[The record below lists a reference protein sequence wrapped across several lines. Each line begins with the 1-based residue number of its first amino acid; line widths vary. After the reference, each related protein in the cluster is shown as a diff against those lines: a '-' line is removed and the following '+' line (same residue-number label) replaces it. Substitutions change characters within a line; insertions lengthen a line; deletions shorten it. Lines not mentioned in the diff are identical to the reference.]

1 MRAVWITAATLLVLA
16 AIAAAWWPRT
26 DAPSVDVPARPAE
39 IALVCPQPPVATT
52 AATTAATPAA
62 ALVAAPAAA
71 PVAAPLAALVPP
83 VVTTTTTTAPKVTV
97 GAKAVVERIDHQTV
111 RIDGKYMVR
120 GSGSESD
127 PYQITWELLT
137 SAARTVDASKSIYEV
152 PGRIADLRG
161 AWVQISGYWAPPLQ
175 VFQTKE
181 AMFML
186 NKWDG
191 CCIGLPPTPF
201 DSIEATFTKPFA
213 VQGQHMYRYGTIKG
227 RLEIQPFAAG
237 MFLLGFYRL
246 NDAVMEST
254 S

>member
-1 MRAVWITAATLLVLA
+1 MRAVLMIAATMLVLA
-16 AIAAAWWPRT
+16 AIAAAWWPR
-26 DAPSVDVPARPAE
+26 ASGHSVDLAARPAE
-39 IALVCPQPPVATT
+39 VALVCPPPA
-52 AATTAATPAA
+52 
-62 ALVAAPAAA
+62 
-71 PVAAPLAALVPP
+71 
-83 VVTTTTTTAPKVTV
+83 VTTTATTAPKVIV
-97 GAKAVVERIDHQTV
+97 GAKAAIERIDHQTV
-111 RIDGKYMVR
+111 RIDGKYLVR

-137 SAARTVDASKSIYEV
+137 SAARTVDSSKPIYEV

-201 DSIEATFTKPFA
+201 DSIEATFAKPFA
-213 VQGQHMYRYGTIKG
+213 VQGQHLYRYGTIKG
-227 RLEIQPFAAG
+227 RFEIEPFAAG

-246 NDAVMEST
+246 HDAVMDST

>member
-1 MRAVWITAATLLVLA
+1 MRAVWIIAATVLVLA
-16 AIAAAWWPRT
+16 AIAAAWWPHAGT
-26 DAPSVDVPARPAE
+26 PSVDVMVRPAE
-39 IALVCPQPPVATT
+39 VALVCPQPLVADP
-52 AATTAATPAA
+52 AATP
-62 ALVAAPAAA
+62 VAAPVVAAPVGA
-71 PVAAPLAALVPP
+71 PVAAPLTALAPP

-97 GAKAVVERIDHQTV
+97 GAKATIERIDHQTV
-111 RIDGKYMVR
+111 RIDGKYLVR

-152 PGRIADLRG
+152 PGRLADLRG

-201 DSIEATFTKPFA
+201 DSIEATFAKPFA
-213 VQGQHMYRYGTIKG
+213 VQGQHLYRYGTIKG
-227 RLEIQPFAAG
+227 RLEIEPFAAG

-246 NDAVMEST
+246 HDAVMEST

>member
-1 MRAVWITAATLLVLA
+1 MRAVWIIAATLLVLA
-16 AIAAAWWPRT
+16 AIAAAWWPRAGT
-26 DAPSVDVPARPAE
+26 PSVDVPVQPAE
-39 IALVCPQPPVATT
+39 IALVCPLPPAVDPVALVAPVATV
-52 AATTAATPAA
+52 TT
-62 ALVAAPAAA
+62 VAAPA
-71 PVAAPLAALVPP
+71 PP
-83 VVTTTTTTAPKVTV
+83 IVTTTTTTAPKVTV

-111 RIDGKYMVR
+111 RIDGKYLVR

-213 VQGQHMYRYGTIKG
+213 VQGQHLYRYGTIKG
-227 RLEIQPFAAG
+227 RLEIEPFAAG

-246 NDAVMEST
+246 HDAVMEST

>member
-1 MRAVWITAATLLVLA
+1 MRAVWIIAATVLVLA
-16 AIAAAWWPRT
+16 AIAAVWWPRT
-26 DAPSVDVPARPAE
+26 DAPRVDVPARPAE
-39 IALVCPQPPVATT
+39 IALVRPQPPAVDPVPLVAPVAIATT
-52 AATTAATPAA
+52 AAPPA
-62 ALVAAPAAA
+62 
-71 PVAAPLAALVPP
+71 PP
-83 VVTTTTTTAPKVTV
+83 IVTTTTTTAPKVTV

-213 VQGQHMYRYGTIKG
+213 VQGQHLYRYGTIKG
-227 RLEIQPFAAG
+227 RLEIEPFAAG

-246 NDAVMEST
+246 HDAVMEST

>member
-1 MRAVWITAATLLVLA
+1 MRAVWIIAATVLVLA
-16 AIAAAWWPRT
+16 AVAAAWWPRAGT
-26 DAPSVDVPARPAE
+26 TSVDVTVRPAE
-39 IALVCPQPPVATT
+39 VALVYPQPPVATP
-52 AATTAATPAA
+52 AATPAA

-71 PVAAPLAALVPP
+71 PVAAPLAAFVPP

-137 SAARTVDASKSIYEV
+137 GAARTVDASKSIYEV

-213 VQGQHMYRYGTIKG
+213 VQGQHLYRYGTIKG
-227 RLEIQPFAAG
+227 RLEIEPFAAG

-246 NDAVMEST
+246 HDAVMEST

>member
-1 MRAVWITAATLLVLA
+1 MRVVWIIAATVLVLA
-16 AIAAAWWPRT
+16 AIAAAWWPHAGT
-26 DAPSVDVPARPAE
+26 PSVDLAARPAE
-39 IALVCPQPPVATT
+39 VALVCPQPPVVD
-52 AATTAATPAA
+52 
-62 ALVAAPAAA
+62 LVA
-71 PVAAPLAALVPP
+71 PP
-83 VVTTTTTTAPKVTV
+83 VTVAVTDSVATVAPPAVTTTATTAPKVTV
-97 GAKAVVERIDHQTV
+97 GAKAAIERIDHQTV
-111 RIDGKYMVR
+111 RIDGKYLVR

-152 PGRIADLRG
+152 PGRLADLRG

-201 DSIEATFTKPFA
+201 DSIEATFAKPFA
-213 VQGQHMYRYGTIKG
+213 VQGQHLYRYGTIKG
-227 RLEIQPFAAG
+227 RLEIEPFAAG

-246 NDAVMEST
+246 HDAVMEST

>member
-1 MRAVWITAATLLVLA
+1 MRAVWIIAATLLVLA
-16 AIAAAWWPRT
+16 AIAAAWWPHAGT
-26 DAPSVDVPARPAE
+26 PSVDVPVRPAE
-39 IALVCPQPPVATT
+39 IALVCPQPPATDPLPLVAPVATV
-52 AATTAATPAA
+52 AA
-62 ALVAAPAAA
+62 VAAPA
-71 PVAAPLAALVPP
+71 PP
-83 VVTTTTTTAPKVTV
+83 IVTTTTTTAPKVTV
-97 GAKAVVERIDHQTV
+97 GAKAMVERIDHQTV

-213 VQGQHMYRYGTIKG
+213 VQGQHLYRFGTIKG
-227 RLEIQPFAAG
+227 RLEIEPFAAG

-246 NDAVMEST
+246 HDAVMEST

>member
-1 MRAVWITAATLLVLA
+1 MRAVWIIAATLLVLA
-16 AIAAAWWPRT
+16 AIAAAWWPRAGT
-26 DAPSVDVPARPAE
+26 PGVDVPVRPAE
-39 IALVCPQPPVATT
+39 IALVCPQPPAVDPVALVTPIATVTT
-52 AATTAATPAA
+52 
-62 ALVAAPAAA
+62 VAAPA
-71 PVAAPLAALVPP
+71 PP
-83 VVTTTTTTAPKVTV
+83 IVTTTTTTAPKVTV

-213 VQGQHMYRYGTIKG
+213 VQGQHLYRYGTIKG
-227 RLEIQPFAAG
+227 RLEIEPFAAG

-246 NDAVMEST
+246 HDAVMEST

>member
-1 MRAVWITAATLLVLA
+1 MRAVWIIAATLLVLA
-16 AIAAAWWPRT
+16 AVAAAWWPRAGT
-26 DAPSVDVPARPAE
+26 SSVDVTVRPAE
-39 IALVCPQPPVATT
+39 VALVYPQPPVATP
-52 AATTAATPAA
+52 AATSAA
-62 ALVAAPAAA
+62 APVAAPAAA
-71 PVAAPLAALVPP
+71 PVAAPLPALAPP
-83 VVTTTTTTAPKVTV
+83 IGTTTTTTAPKVTV
-97 GAKAVVERIDHQTV
+97 GANAVVERIDHQTV

-137 SAARTVDASKSIYEV
+137 SAARTVDASQSIYEV
-152 PGRIADLRG
+152 PGRVADLRG
-161 AWVQISGYWAPPLQ
+161 AWIQISGYWAPPLQ

-213 VQGQHMYRYGTIKG
+213 VQGQHLYRYGTIKG
-227 RLEIQPFAAG
+227 RLEIEPFAAG

-246 NDAVMEST
+246 HDAVMEST

>member
-1 MRAVWITAATLLVLA
+1 MRAVWIIAATVLVLA
-16 AIAAAWWPRT
+16 AIAAAWWPRAGT
-26 DAPSVDVPARPAE
+26 SSVDVVARPAE
-39 IALVCPQPPVATT
+39 VALVCPQPPVTDPVVAPVAT
-52 AATTAATPAA
+52 
-62 ALVAAPAAA
+62 
-71 PVAAPLAALVPP
+71 PVAAPIAAPIAALALP

-97 GAKAVVERIDHQTV
+97 GAKATIERIDHQTV
-111 RIDGKYMVR
+111 RIDGKYLVR

-152 PGRIADLRG
+152 PGRLADLRG

-201 DSIEATFTKPFA
+201 DSIEATFAKPFA
-213 VQGQHMYRYGTIKG
+213 VQGQHLYRYGTIKG
-227 RLEIQPFAAG
+227 RLEIEPFAAG
-237 MFLLGFYRL
+237 MFLLGFYRMH
-246 NDAVMEST
+246 DAVMEST

>member
-1 MRAVWITAATLLVLA
+1 MRAVWIIAATVLVLA
-16 AIAAAWWPRT
+16 AVAAAWWPHAGT
-26 DAPSVDVPARPAE
+26 TSVDVTVRPAE
-39 IALVCPQPPVATT
+39 VALVYPQPPVAT
-52 AATTAATPAA
+52 PAA
-62 ALVAAPAAA
+62 AFVAAPAAA

-137 SAARTVDASKSIYEV
+137 GAARTVDASKSIYEV

-213 VQGQHMYRYGTIKG
+213 VQGQHLYRYGTIKG
-227 RLEIQPFAAG
+227 RLEIEPFAAG

-246 NDAVMEST
+246 HDAVMEST

>member
-1 MRAVWITAATLLVLA
+1 MRAVWIIAVTVLVLA
-16 AIAAAWWPRT
+16 AIAAAWWPRAGT
-26 DAPSVDVPARPAE
+26 PSVDVPVRPAE
-39 IALVCPQPPVATT
+39 IALVCPLPPAVDPVAPVATVT
-52 AATTAATPAA
+52 A
-62 ALVAAPAAA
+62 VAAPA
-71 PVAAPLAALVPP
+71 PP
-83 VVTTTTTTAPKVTV
+83 IDTTTTTTAPKVTV

-213 VQGQHMYRYGTIKG
+213 VQGQHLYRYGTIKG
-227 RLEIQPFAAG
+227 RLEIEPFAAG

>member
-1 MRAVWITAATLLVLA
+1 MRAVWIIAATLLVLA
-16 AIAAAWWPRT
+16 AIAAAWWPRAVT
-26 DAPSVDVPARPAE
+26 PGVDVPVRPAE
-39 IALVCPQPPVATT
+39 IALVCPLPPAVDSVALVVPVATV
-52 AATTAATPAA
+52 TT
-62 ALVAAPAAA
+62 VAAPA
-71 PVAAPLAALVPP
+71 PP
-83 VVTTTTTTAPKVTV
+83 IVTTTNTTAPKVTV

-137 SAARTVDASKSIYEV
+137 SAARTVDASKSVYEV
-152 PGRIADLRG
+152 PGRLADLRG

-201 DSIEATFTKPFA
+201 DSIEATFAKPFA
-213 VQGQHMYRYGTIKG
+213 VQGQHLYRYGTIKG
-227 RLEIQPFAAG
+227 RLEIEPFAAG

-246 NDAVMEST
+246 HDAVMEST

>member
-1 MRAVWITAATLLVLA
+1 MRAVWIIAATLLVLA
-16 AIAAAWWPRT
+16 AIAAAWWPRAGT
-26 DAPSVDVPARPAE
+26 PSVDVPVRPAE
-39 IALVCPQPPVATT
+39 IALVCPQPPAVDPLALVAPVATV
-52 AATTAATPAA
+52 TT
-62 ALVAAPAAA
+62 VAAPA
-71 PVAAPLAALVPP
+71 PP
-83 VVTTTTTTAPKVTV
+83 IVTTTTTTAPKVTV
-97 GAKAVVERIDHQTV
+97 GAKATIERIDHQTV

-137 SAARTVDASKSIYEV
+137 GAARTVDASKSIYEV

-201 DSIEATFTKPFA
+201 DSIEATFAKPFA
-213 VQGQHMYRYGTIKG
+213 VRGQHLYRYGTIKG
-227 RLEIQPFAAG
+227 RLEIEPFAAG

-246 NDAVMEST
+246 HDAVMEST

>member
-1 MRAVWITAATLLVLA
+1 MRAVWIIAATLLVLA
-16 AIAAAWWPRT
+16 AIAAAWWPRAGT
-26 DAPSVDVPARPAE
+26 PSVDVPVRPAE
-39 IALVCPQPPVATT
+39 VALVCPQPPVID
-52 AATTAATPAA
+52 PAA
-62 ALVAAPAAA
+62 VAD
-71 PVAAPLAALVPP
+71 PVAVVAPPA
-83 VVTTTTTTAPKVTV
+83 VTTTATTAPKVTV
-97 GAKAVVERIDHQTV
+97 GAKAAIERIDHQTV
-111 RIDGKYMVR
+111 RIDGKYLVR

-127 PYQITWELLT
+127 PYQISWELLT

-201 DSIEATFTKPFA
+201 DSIEATFAKPFA
-213 VQGQHMYRYGTIKG
+213 VQGQHLYRYGTIKG
-227 RLEIQPFAAG
+227 RLEIEPFAAG

-246 NDAVMEST
+246 HDAVMEST

>member
-1 MRAVWITAATLLVLA
+1 MRAVWIIAATVLVLA
-16 AIAAAWWPRT
+16 AIAAAWWPRAGT
-26 DAPSVDVPARPAE
+26 TSVDVTVRPAE
-39 IALVCPQPPVATT
+39 VALVYPQPPVATP
-52 AATTAATPAA
+52 AATPAA

-71 PVAAPLAALVPP
+71 PVAAPLAAFVPP

-97 GAKAVVERIDHQTV
+97 GAKATIERIDHQTV

-213 VQGQHMYRYGTIKG
+213 VQGQHLYRYGTIKG
-227 RLEIQPFAAG
+227 RLEIEPFAAG

-246 NDAVMEST
+246 HDAVMEST

>member
-1 MRAVWITAATLLVLA
+1 MRAVWIIAATLLVLA
-16 AIAAAWWPRT
+16 AIAAAWWPRAGT
-26 DAPSVDVPARPAE
+26 TSVDMEVRPAE
-39 IALVCPQPPVATT
+39 VALVYPQPPVATP
-52 AATTAATPAA
+52 AAT
-62 ALVAAPAAA
+62 PAAA
-71 PVAAPLAALVPP
+71 PVAAPIPTPLAALAPP

-97 GAKAVVERIDHQTV
+97 GAKATIERIDHQTV

-213 VQGQHMYRYGTIKG
+213 VQGQHVYRYGTIKG
-227 RLEIQPFAAG
+227 RLEIEPFAAG

-246 NDAVMEST
+246 HDAVMEST

>member
-1 MRAVWITAATLLVLA
+1 MRAVWIIAATVLVLA
-16 AIAAAWWPRT
+16 AIAAAWWPRAGT
-26 DAPSVDVPARPAE
+26 PSVDVPVRPAE
-39 IALVCPQPPVATT
+39 IALVCPLPPAVDPVAPVATVT
-52 AATTAATPAA
+52 A
-62 ALVAAPAAA
+62 VAAPA
-71 PVAAPLAALVPP
+71 PP
-83 VVTTTTTTAPKVTV
+83 IDTTTTTTAPKVTV

-201 DSIEATFTKPFA
+201 DSIEATFAKPFA
-213 VQGQHMYRYGTIKG
+213 VRGQHLYRYGTIKG
-227 RLEIQPFAAG
+227 RLEIEPFAAG

-246 NDAVMEST
+246 HDAVMEST

>member
-1 MRAVWITAATLLVLA
+1 MRAVWIIAVTVLVLA
-16 AIAAAWWPRT
+16 AIAAAWWPRAGT
-26 DAPSVDVPARPAE
+26 TSVDVTVRPAE
-39 IALVCPQPPVATT
+39 VALVYPQPPVATP
-52 AATTAATPAA
+52 AATPAA

-213 VQGQHMYRYGTIKG
+213 VQGQHLYRYGTIKG
-227 RLEIQPFAAG
+227 RLEIEPFAAG

-246 NDAVMEST
+246 HDAVMEST

>member
-1 MRAVWITAATLLVLA
+1 MRAVWIIAATVLVLA
-16 AIAAAWWPRT
+16 AIAAAWWPHAGT
-26 DAPSVDVPARPAE
+26 PSVDVVVRPAE
-39 IALVCPQPPVATT
+39 VALVCPQP
-52 AATTAATPAA
+52 
-62 ALVAAPAAA
+62 LVID
-71 PVAAPLAALVPP
+71 PVAAPVTAAVAGPVAVVAPP
-83 VVTTTTTTAPKVTV
+83 VVTTTTTTAPKVTI
-97 GAKAVVERIDHQTV
+97 GAKATIERIDHQTV
-111 RIDGKYMVR
+111 RIDGKYLVR

-152 PGRIADLRG
+152 PGRLADLRG

-191 CCIGLPPTPF
+191 CCIGLQPTPF
-201 DSIEATFTKPFA
+201 DSIEATFAKPFA
-213 VQGQHMYRYGTIKG
+213 VRGQHLYRYGTIKG
-227 RLEIQPFAAG
+227 RLEIEPFAAG

-246 NDAVMEST
+246 HDAVMEST

>member
-1 MRAVWITAATLLVLA
+1 MRAVWIIAATVLVLA
-16 AIAAAWWPRT
+16 AIAAAWWPRAGT
-26 DAPSVDVPARPAE
+26 TSVDVTVRPAE
-39 IALVCPQPPVATT
+39 VALVYPQPPVATP
-52 AATTAATPAA
+52 AATPAA

-71 PVAAPLAALVPP
+71 PVAAPLAAFVPP

-97 GAKAVVERIDHQTV
+97 GAKATIERIDHQTV

-181 AMFML
+181 AIFML

-213 VQGQHMYRYGTIKG
+213 VQGQHLYRYGTIKG
-227 RLEIQPFAAG
+227 RLEIEPFAAG

-246 NDAVMEST
+246 HDAVMEST

>member
-1 MRAVWITAATLLVLA
+1 MRAVWIIAATVLVLA
-16 AIAAAWWPRT
+16 AIAAAWWPRAGT
-26 DAPSVDVPARPAE
+26 PSVDVTVRPAE
-39 IALVCPQPPVATT
+39 AALVYPQPPVATP
-52 AATTAATPAA
+52 AAT
-62 ALVAAPAAA
+62 PAAA
-71 PVAAPLAALVPP
+71 PVAAPIPTPLAALTPP

-97 GAKAVVERIDHQTV
+97 GAKATIERIDHQTV

-213 VQGQHMYRYGTIKG
+213 VQGQHVYRYGTIKG
-227 RLEIQPFAAG
+227 RLEIEPFAAG

-246 NDAVMEST
+246 HDAVMEST

>member
-1 MRAVWITAATLLVLA
+1 MRAVWIIAATVLVLA
-16 AIAAAWWPRT
+16 AVAAAWWPRAGT
-26 DAPSVDVPARPAE
+26 TSVDVTVRPAE
-39 IALVCPQPPVATT
+39 VALVYPQPPVATP
-52 AATTAATPAA
+52 AAT
-62 ALVAAPAAA
+62 PAAA
-71 PVAAPLAALVPP
+71 PVAAPIPTPLAALAPP

-97 GAKAVVERIDHQTV
+97 GAKATIERIDHQTV

-213 VQGQHMYRYGTIKG
+213 VQGQHVYRYGTIKG
-227 RLEIQPFAAG
+227 RLEIEPFAAG

-246 NDAVMEST
+246 HDAVMEST